1 MAKQIIKVDEDLK
14 DLVPLYLQNWTGQLD
29 VISALLEKNDF
40 KELKAIGHKL
50 HGSGGGFGFDF
61 LTELGKRME
70 LSALACDKAAL
81 TAQAGELK
89 DYLGAIEVEYVPMG

>member
-1 MAKQIIKVDEDLK
+1 MAKQVIKVDEDLK
-14 DLVPLYLQNWTGQLD
+14 DMVPLYLKNWNAQLP
-29 VISALLEKNDF
+29 VIAALLEKNDF

-70 LSALACDKAAL
+70 LSAAASDKAAL
-81 TAQAGELK
+81 TGQAAELK
-89 DYLGAIEVEYVPMG
+89 TYLESIEVEYVPMG